1 VSDGPRALIAGFLDP
16 NRLAIIKGELD
27 KAGVELVAAPFRNEA
42 ELLALAQEVDGIYES
57 QVHITRSVMESLPRL
72 RAICAMGIGY
82 DRFDVPAATDLG
94 VVVINLPK
102 VFHREVASHAIALIL
117 ANVRKLVTL
126 DKATREGARAGT
138 GPKRSIDAIPYHW
151 LYGETL
157 GLVSFGNIARE
168 VARMARAFELEVIAY
183 DPYVPAEVAAQ
194 HGVKLVPDLDTLF
207 RESDFISVH
216 TPLSPETRH
225 MIGERQFRLM
235 KPTSIFVNTAR
246 GGVVDEA
253 ALVRALK
260 EKWIASAGL
269 DVTEVEPVRGDNPLI
284 DLDNVILTPHCAAS
298 SEMDR
303 RERPRWLGIEMGR
316 VLTGKWPIHGLVN
329 KKVQPRFPLA
339 SD

>member
-1 VSDGPRALIAGFLDP
+1 VSDKPRALMPAWMDA
-16 NRLAIIKGELD
+16 NRLAIVKGELD
-27 KAGVELVAAPFRNEA
+27 KAGVELVTAQFRTEE
-42 ELLALAQEVDGIYES
+42 ELLAVAKDVDGIYENP
-57 QVHITRSVMESLPRL
+57 VHITRHVMESLPRL

-82 DRFDVPAATDLG
+82 DRFDVPAATELG

-117 ANVRKLVTL
+117 ANVRKLRTL
-126 DKATREGARAGT
+126 DIATREGARAGT
-138 GPKRSIDAIPYHW
+138 GPKRSVDAIPYHW

-168 VARMARAFELEVIAY
+168 VARMAKAFELNVIAY

-194 HGVKLVPDLDTLF
+194 HGVTLVPDLDTLF

-216 TPLSPETRH
+216 TPLSPETKH

-253 ALVRALK
+253 ALVRALR
-260 EKWIASAGL
+260 EGWIASAGL

-284 DLDNVILTPHCAAS
+284 DLENVILTPHVAAA

-316 VLTGKWPIHGLVN
+316 VLTGKWPINGLVN
-329 KKVQPRFPLA
+329 KKVKPRFPLTN
-339 SD
+339 D